1 MGKYSKCLALSAMA
15 LTMFSGAMNAENYS
29 LSTPKTSL
37 VVDATKGGAF
47 KFVYYGDKIVAADI
61 ATLQAGGTAGKDAY
75 PVYGL
80 IGASEAALSV
90 RHADGNMTL

>member
-15 LTMFSGAMNAENYS
+15 LTMFSGTTNAENYS

-47 KFVYYGDKIVAADI
+47 KFVYG
-61 ATLQAGGTAGKDAY
+61 
-75 PVYGL
+75 
-80 IGASEAALSV
+80 
-90 RHADGNMTL
+90 R